1 MNKRSALNKL
11 ADVWESQN
19 SSVPY
24 ATVAAPTPNMAVPVN
39 PQPYGSTQST
49 VPSTASTSPEYSTQT
64 LQTGAQQGGGSS
76 TSALSNTR
84 TVLHLSNKDKTKD
97 LSQPMSPPQQF
108 TGFRDAPPAGGKTN
122 WKTVLGYYQGGSIP
136 NVKWDKDLLKGP
148 AEPYKG

>member
-11 ADVWESQN
+11 ADAVGPQN
-19 SSVPY
+19 KAVPY
-24 ATVAAPTPNMAVPVN
+24 ATEVAPTPNAFVPVN
-39 PQPYGSTQST
+39 PQPMGDTQST
-49 VPSTASTSPEYSTQT
+49 GPITASASPEYSNQVV
-64 LQTGAQQGGGSS
+64 QTGAASGGSS

-84 TVLHLSNKDKTKD
+84 TVLHLSNKNKTKD
-97 LSQPMSPPQQF
+97 MSQPMSPPQQF

-122 WKTVLGYYQGGSIP
+122 WKTVLGYYQGSSIP